1 MVSPKAESELVS
13 RFTDFHQV
21 TEALPSYF
29 LPPPRSSSKDE
40 LEVYDIMYMVNTS
53 EETFST
59 QLPHPLHSNMGSSG
73 RVEGAFLEAEEERPD
88 HRCKG

>member
-1 MVSPKAESELVS
+1 MCTFELCVMSPARVRELLSLLHVLK
-13 RFTDFHQV
+13 RLGWHLWTLLLIDQIFM
-21 TEALPSYF
+21 
-29 LPPPRSSSKDE
+29 SS
-40 LEVYDIMYMVNTS
+40 VY
-53 EETFST
+53 EEKSAMDLKTT